1 MNFNQLSTITGLAV
15 LLAAPI
21 YATPYCIA
29 VSGGFGNG
37 GTTFVGRNFTMPSVS
52 SCNPWTGY
60 TKTASSVILMT
71 SGTACLSS
79 DATVL
84 TVSVSSADPPF
95 LGAGTLVSDY
105 IQLCPEGA
113 TRCPIGNGTDVG
125 YVSGTTN
132 SETCTSALSE
142 LPATRD

>member
-1 MNFNQLSTITGLAV
+1 MNFNRLATITGLAALV
-15 LLAAPI
+15 AAPV

-37 GTTFVGRNFTMPSVS
+37 GTSFVARSFTQPAVS
-52 SCNPWTGY
+52 SCTAWTGY
-60 TKTASSVILMT
+60 TKTASTVILIT

-79 DATVL
+79 NGQVL
-84 TVSVSSADPPF
+84 TVSVSSADPSF
-95 LGAGTLVSDY
+95 LGAGNLVSDY

-113 TRCPIGNGTDVG
+113 AHCPIGHGSDVG
-125 YVSGTTN
+125 YFSGTAN

-142 LPATRD
+142 LPATHD

>member
-15 LLAAPI
+15 LLTAPV

-60 TKTASSVILMT
+60 TKTASSVILIT

-84 TVSVSSADPPF
+84 TVSVSSADPSF
-95 LGAGTLVSDY
+95 VGAGNLVPDY
-105 IQLCPEGA
+105 IQLCPKGI
-113 TRCPIGNGTDVG
+113 THCPLGQGTDTGQFSGPADPVTCPSN
-125 YVSGTTN
+125 VSQ
-132 SETCTSALSE
+132 
-142 LPATRD
+142 LPAIHD